1 MSGSVSVQTDEPQL
15 SDFSVAGG
23 FQLRRSLRHPS
34 LPLANATQ
42 QKYQLDGDLKMWR
55 FVNYY
60 LLFNRVKQAIAK
72 KEETMKTLREQHQVT
87 NPVKT

>member
-1 MSGSVSVQTDEPQL
+1 MQ
-15 SDFSVAGG
+15 
-23 FQLRRSLRHPS
+23 
-34 LPLANATQ
+34 ATK